1 MKLLLFSLISLMCSL
16 AVAENKIYITQIG
29 DSDDTSITIVQNGD
43 DNIVEL
49 SMNHDDNTLD
59 FDQEVTGTSTGSNI
73 ISWVTYWGSG
83 LSWGGDLD
91 GTGNDIK
98 IKQWQNKGD

>member
-1 MKLLLFSLISLMCSL
+1 MRLLLFSLISLFCSL

-29 DSDDTSITIVQNGD
+29 DSDDTAITILQQGD
-43 DNIVEL
+43 DNIVEF

-73 ISWVTYWGSG
+73 ISYKVIWKLWT
-83 LSWGGDLD
+83 
-91 GTGNDIK
+91 TN
-98 IKQWQNKGD
+98 